1 MTTIILAGSLLVS
14 LLCPA
19 WAEEKT
25 TESGYKPATT
35 SADRE
40 KAKLDML
47 WLERQAAAQAAGLSA
62 EDIAR
67 LEAAITAAENAK
79 ASANSAAGS
88 ATSAANSAKKATDAA
103 KRAEVAAA
111 KLESAPPPPV
121 TQPAEV
127 SETPPEQVVEEPVV
141 EPEPEVEEQQ
151 TVVIDKIEPPPAETV
166 EEPAPPPEQTV
177 ARKVDE
183 KHGRGSIFAGV
194 TAGIAFNGEPI
205 EDAGGTVVAGP
216 VSAPIQAW
224 GGWMYAEN
232 GTDDKRGLGL
242 GVIGHGGID
251 PVNLGTNAGIGFAA
265 MSLNT
270 RGGGYGISL
279 GYGYSGYESLDAGA
293 NAWVHGVE
301 ALGLFRKPIGRTDRA
316 MVTDMFAY
324 AGAHIGV
331 LANEG
336 SGVFG
341 AFPLAGVGLEVRRQG
356 SRLAIVADED
366 K

>member
-1 MTTIILAGSLLVS
+1 MTMLIFAGNLLANLVS
-14 LLCPA
+14 PA

-25 TESGYKPATT
+25 QSSYKPATT
-35 SADRE
+35 SEDKEAG
-40 KAKLDML
+40 KLNTL
-47 WLERQAAAQAAGLSA
+47 WLERQAAAQAAGLSD

-88 ATSAANSAKKATDAA
+88 ATSASNSAKKAADAA
-103 KRAEVAAA
+103 KRAEAAAA
-111 KLESAPPPPV
+111 KLEHAPPPPVV

-127 SETPPEQVVEEPVV
+127 VETPPEQVVEEPVV
-141 EPEPEVEEQQ
+141 EPEPESVIEEQQ
-151 TVVIDKIEPPPAETV
+151 TVVIETPPPDTAQET
-166 EEPAPPPEQTV
+166 APPPEQTV

-194 TAGIAFNGEPI
+194 TAGIAFNGDPI

-216 VSAPIQAW
+216 VSAPVQAW

-232 GTDDKRGLGL
+232 GTDEHRGLGL
-242 GVIGHGGID
+242 GVVGHGGID
-251 PVNLGTNAGIGFAA
+251 PVNLGTNAGIGFAV

-270 RGGGYGISL
+270 RGGGWGLSL

-316 MVTDMFAY
+316 MVTDMFVY

-341 AFPLAGVGLEVRRQG
+341 AFPMAGVGLEVRRQG
-356 SRLAIVADED
+356 SRLAIIADED